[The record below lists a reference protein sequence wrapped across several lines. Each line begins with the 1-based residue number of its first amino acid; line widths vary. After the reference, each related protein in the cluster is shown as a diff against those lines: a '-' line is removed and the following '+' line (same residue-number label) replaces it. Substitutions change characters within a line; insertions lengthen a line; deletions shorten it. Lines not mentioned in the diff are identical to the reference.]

1 MELLL
6 MGLELGV
13 EERLVG
19 CRRRRI
25 DDDEKYKNVLFF
37 FFFFEMF

>member
-25 DDDEKYKNVLFF
+25 DDEEKYKNVFF
-37 FFFFEMF
+37 FFFFF

>member
-1 MELLL
+1 MTELLL

-37 FFFFEMF
+37 FF

>member
-6 MGLELGV
+6 TGLELGV

-25 DDDEKYKNVLFF
+25 DDEEKYKNVLFF
-37 FFFFEMF
+37 FFFF